1 MMDSIKRLLDTILAW
16 VCVFLLSLMT
26 VFVTYQVIVRYF
38 FNSPNAYTEVISKY
52 MFVWMIM
59 YGSAY
64 VFGLR
69 EHMNIAFVRDKM
81 PTKIR
86 IIVEMISELIIA
98 LFAAGVLIYG
108 GFKQMSDQMVQLD
121 AALQIPIGVI
131 YSAIPISSC
140 FIIFY
145 FLFNEIKLFTQL
157 KSSMEGRV

>member
-1 MMDSIKRLLDTILAW
+1 MMDSIKKLLDTILAW
-16 VCVFLLSLMT
+16 ICVILLSLMT
-26 VFVTYQVIVRYF
+26 IFVTYQVIVRYF
-38 FNSPNAYTEVISKY
+38 FNSPNAYTEVLSKY

-69 EHMNIAFVRDKM
+69 EHMNIAFIRDKM
-81 PTKIR
+81 PTKMR
-86 IIVEMISELIIA
+86 IIIEMISELIIA

-145 FLFNEIKLFTQL
+145 FIFNERNLFAQL
-157 KSSMEGRV
+157 KSSTEGRV